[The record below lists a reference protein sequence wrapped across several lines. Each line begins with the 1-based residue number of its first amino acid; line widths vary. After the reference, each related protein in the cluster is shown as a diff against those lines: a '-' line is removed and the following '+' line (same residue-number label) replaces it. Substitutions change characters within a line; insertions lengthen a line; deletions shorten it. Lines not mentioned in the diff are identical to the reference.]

1 MNETV
6 AKVLEARIAALI
18 GRVRTLAAER
28 DEFHRETQELQSRLE
43 SRENDNAKLRA
54 VLEEATRELRQE
66 QGH

>member
-6 AKVLEARIAALI
+6 AKVLEARIAALL

-28 DEFHRETQELQSRLE
+28 DELHRESQDLQSRLE
-43 SRENDNAKLRA
+43 SKENDNARLRA
-54 VLEEATRELRQE
+54 VLDEAARELRQE

>member
-28 DEFHRETQELQSRLE
+28 DELHRESQDLQSRLE
-43 SRENDNAKLRA
+43 SKENDNARLRA
-54 VLEEATRELRQE
+54 VLDEAARELRQE